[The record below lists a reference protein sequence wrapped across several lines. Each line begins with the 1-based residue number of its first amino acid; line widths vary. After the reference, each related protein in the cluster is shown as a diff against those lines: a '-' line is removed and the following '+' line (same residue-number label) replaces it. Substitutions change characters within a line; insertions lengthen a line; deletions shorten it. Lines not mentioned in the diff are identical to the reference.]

1 MKQAIGWTL
10 YVIIA
15 FGVLGLALWGAFA
28 LWFALPAD
36 EPIRL
41 ALGALLALLGLGGLV
56 VAAARRRFIGPLLP
70 FALACVALLVWWS
83 TIQPSN
89 DRVWQADVARLPKA
103 EIAGNLVTLL
113 NVRDFTYRSA
123 TDFTERWRERTVDL
137 DTLATLDLLAVHWM
151 GDDIAHIML
160 SFGFADG
167 PVTVSIETRKEAGEV
182 YSSLAGFFRRYELYY
197 VLGTEQDLVAVR
209 TTFREPP
216 ENVYL
221 FRVDIQKERIRDLFL
236 HYLAKINRLN
246 QQPEFYNTATT
257 NCTTTIVMHAQAL
270 GGTLPLNWQVLS
282 SGHFPE
288 LLYERGA
295 LDQSLP
301 YPELRRASL
310 VNERARA
317 ADGAADFSERIRKGL
332 PGLD

>member
-15 FGVLGLALWGAFA
+15 FSVLGLAAWGVLA
-28 LWFALPAD
+28 LWFALPLD

-41 ALGALLALLGLGGLV
+41 TLGALLALLGLGGLV

-113 NVRDFTYRSA
+113 NVRDFAYRSA

-137 DTLATLDLLAVHWM
+137 DTLETLDLLAVHWM

-221 FRVDIQKERIRDLFL
+221 FRVDIQKERVRALFL
-236 HYLAKINRLN
+236 DYLAKINRLN

-301 YPELRRASL
+301 YPELRQQSL
-310 VNERARA
+310 INERARA
-317 ADGAADFSERIRKGL
+317 ADGAADFSARIRKGL